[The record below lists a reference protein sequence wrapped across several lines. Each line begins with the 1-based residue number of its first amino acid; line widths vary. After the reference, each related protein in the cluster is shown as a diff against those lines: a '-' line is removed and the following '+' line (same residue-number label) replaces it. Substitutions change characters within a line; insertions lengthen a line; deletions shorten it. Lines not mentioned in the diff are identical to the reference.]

1 MNQLENAR
9 KVINTVDE
17 EMAKL
22 FEKRMKAVE
31 DVVSYKIENNIPVFD
46 AQREKELIAKNVS
59 FIKEEKYKEL
69 YLEQFSKMLEVSK
82 NYQKQ
87 IINKD
92 VIGYG
97 GCEGAFSHIATM
109 QLFPNYKYQA
119 YTTFNEVVKAVED
132 GEVAYGVIP
141 FENSFTGEVG
151 ETSDLLRDHNVYIR
165 AMYDLKIN
173 QNLLG
178 VKKATL
184 KDVKQV
190 YSHPQGLSQ
199 CTLFLKGRDIEKVAY
214 PNTALAAQYVASMQ
228 DKSKAAIA
236 SKETAKIYG
245 LDVIEEN
252 INNTSDNTTR
262 FIVIHKQLSETGNR
276 FQMLFTVKNETGMLA
291 SAMNCIANHK
301 FNMKSIKSRAIPN
314 QPWSYYFHVEIEGSL
329 SDSKAK
335 DMLKALQQHCTD
347 IKILGGYERKEEE

>member
-1 MNQLENAR
+1 MNKLEEAR
-9 KVINTVDE
+9 KTINRVDE

-22 FEKRMKAVE
+22 FEERMQAVE
-31 DVVSYKIENNIPVFD
+31 RVVAYKMENNMPVFD
-46 AQREKELIAKNVS
+46 AQREKDLIAKNVS
-59 FIKEEKYKEL
+59 YIQEEKYKEF
-69 YLEQFSKMLEVSK
+69 YLEQFAKMLEVSK

-97 GCEGAFSHIATM
+97 GTKGAFSHIASM
-109 QLFPNYKYQA
+109 NLFPNYKYQA
-119 YTTFNEVVKAVED
+119 FTTFDEVVKAVEN
-132 GEVAYGVIP
+132 GEVEYGVIP

-151 ETSDLLRDHNVYIR
+151 ETSDLLRDHQVYIR
-165 AMYDLKIN
+165 DMYDLKIN

-178 VKKATL
+178 VKGAKL
-184 KDVKQV
+184 SDVKQV

-199 CTLFLKGRDIEKVAY
+199 CTLFLKGRGIEKIAY
-214 PNTALAAQYVASMQ
+214 PNTALAAQYVASTQ

-236 SKETAKIYG
+236 SIETAKIFD
-245 LDVIEEN
+245 LEVMEEN

-262 FIVIHKQLSETGNR
+262 FIVIHKELKEEGNR

-291 SAMNCIANHK
+291 NAMNCIADYG

-314 QPWSYYFHVEIEGSL
+314 QPFSYYFHVEIEGSL
-329 SDSKAK
+329 HDAKAK
-335 DMLKALQQHCTD
+335 EMLEALDKHCTD
-347 IKILGGYERKEEE
+347 IKILGGYFRNEG